1 MIKYNAILIM
11 IFQILIKNYFN
22 QIVKAILKIHK
33 IEFRNYNN
41 YKLIL
46 IKNLQVKEIY
56 KTLKILIDN

>member
-1 MIKYNAILIM
+1 M
-11 IFQILIKNYFN
+11 IFQILIQNYFN
-22 QIVKAILKIHK
+22 QIVIAILKIHK

-56 KTLKILIDN
+56 KTLKILIGN

>member
-1 MIKYNAILIM
+1 M

>member
-22 QIVKAILKIHK
+22 QIVKSILKIHK